1 MFTGL
6 LVSLSST
13 AIVLKLLGDRS
24 QMQHAATARS
34 SLGVLLFQD
43 LAIVLMVLIVPALG
57 GAGRLA
63 AASSSGR
70 WPRPH

>member
-24 QMQHAATARS
+24 QMNRRHGQV

-57 GAGRLA
+57 GEAGSPRRVR
-63 AASSSGR
+63 SGR